1 MRGEWLRGPMLTA
14 HAVTAM
20 TSTGIEMKSAVGF
33 GQSRGCRYHGMRYRM
48 KHHIRSLSPLVLV
61 TAIACAGLLAGCGG
75 GHTPVDSPETKLTR
89 VVSSQ
94 WNQFSSSLPGGLSI
108 VVITPHG
115 EYFASTLDGATA
127 DTHFRG
133 ASTTKTFTAA
143 AVMLLQQRGAL
154 DINHVLS
161 ANIPGTT
168 RPYVPATPDYAIPY
182 KDQITIKQLLQHRA
196 GVFDVGNTDVPATA
210 TAPYAGKR
218 YVDWV
223 EDTQG
228 GMHTFTLD
236 ELVGVVARNS
246 LIGGLPGDAFR
257 YSNTG
262 YSLLAKIVE
271 QVSGKPFAQFVHD
284 ELLVPNGLDKT
295 TFPDAGHATNIPAP
309 FFEGTT
315 RVGGVVYP
323 ATQLNVSW
331 GVGEG
336 NVVTTPSNL
345 ARWLRRLIKGEAGLN
360 AQTIASMRTCEA
372 THEIHVSYG
381 LGLGCDPADLGVG
394 HNGGITGY
402 MTAARHDTVTDV
414 TVVVFATLL
423 DADNLMT
430 EAMMLY
436 ETARQARTV
445 LGY

>member
-1 MRGEWLRGPMLTA
+1 MHVVLPLDERLSLQKQGPAGCRGY
-14 HAVTAM
+14 
-20 TSTGIEMKSAVGF
+20 S
-33 GQSRGCRYHGMRYRM
+33 QSRQLRRCRYHDTPKRM
-48 KHHIRSLSPLVLV
+48 KHDTKPLSSLVLI
-61 TAIACAGLLAGCGG
+61 TAIACAGMLASCGG
-75 GHTPVDSPETKLTR
+75 GHTPAESAEAKLTR
-89 VVSSQ
+89 VVDSQ
-94 WNQFSSSLPGGLSI
+94 WGKFASSLPGGLSI
-108 VVITPHG
+108 AVITPNG

-127 DTHFRG
+127 DTYFRG

-143 AVMLLQQRGAL
+143 AVMLLQQRGML
-154 DINHVLS
+154 DIKQVLT

-168 RPYVPATPDYAIPY
+168 RPYVPATPDFAIPY
-182 KDQITIKQLLQHRA
+182 KDRITIEQLLRHRA

-210 TAPYAGKR
+210 NAPYAGQR

-228 GMHTFTLD
+228 EMHSYTLD
-236 ELVGVVARNS
+236 EMVGVVARND
-246 LIGGLPGDAFR
+246 LVGGLPGDAFR

-271 QVSGKPFAQFVHD
+271 QVSEKTFAQFVHE

-295 TFPDAGHATNIPAP
+295 TFPDDGRAQNLPVP

-315 RVGGVVYP
+315 RVGGVLYP
-323 ATQLNVSW
+323 TTHRNVSW

-345 ARWLRRLIKGEAGLN
+345 ARWFRRLIKGDAGLTMQ
-360 AQTIASMRTCEA
+360 AIASMRACEP
-372 THEIHVSYG
+372 TNEIHVSYG
-381 LGLGCDPADLGVG
+381 LGLGCDPVDLGVG

-402 MTAARHDTVTDV
+402 MTTARHDTVNDV
-414 TVVVFATLL
+414 TIVVFATVL

>member
-1 MRGEWLRGPMLTA
+1 
-14 HAVTAM
+14 
-20 TSTGIEMKSAVGF
+20 
-33 GQSRGCRYHGMRYRM
+33 MRYRM
-48 KHHIRSLSPLVLV
+48 KHYIKPLLPFILV
-61 TAIACAGLLAGCGG
+61 TVIACAGLLTGCG

-94 WNQFSSSLPGGLSI
+94 WKKFSSSLPGGLSI
-108 VVITPHG
+108 VVITPQG

-143 AVMLLQQRGAL
+143 AVMLLQQRGEL

-210 TAPYAGKR
+210 NAPYAGKR

-228 GMHTFTLD
+228 GMHTYTLD
-236 ELVGVVARNS
+236 ELVGVVARNN

-262 YSLLAKIVE
+262 YSLLAKVVE
-271 QVSGKPFAQFVHD
+271 QVSGKTFAQFVHD

-295 TFPDAGHATNIPAP
+295 TFPDEGRTKNIPTP

-345 ARWLRRLIKGEAGLN
+345 ARWFRRLIKGETGLN
-360 AQTIASMRTCEA
+360 AQTIASMRACEA
-372 THEIHVSYG
+372 TYEFHVSYG
-381 LGLGCDPADLGVG
+381 LGLGCDPVDLGVG

-414 TVVVFATLL
+414 TVVVFATVL
-423 DADNLMT
+423 DADDLMT
-430 EAMMLY
+430 EGLMLY
-436 ETARQARTV
+436 ETARQARTA

>member
-1 MRGEWLRGPMLTA
+1 
-14 HAVTAM
+14 
-20 TSTGIEMKSAVGF
+20 
-33 GQSRGCRYHGMRYRM
+33 M
-48 KHHIRSLSPLVLV
+48 KHYIEPFSPLVFV
-61 TAIACAGLLAGCGG
+61 IAVACVSMFAGCGG
-75 GHTPVDSPETKLTR
+75 GGHTPEESPETKLTH
-89 VVSSQ
+89 VVASQ
-94 WNQFSSSLPGGLSI
+94 WDKYSPSVPGGLSI
-108 VVITPHG
+108 AVITPEG

-127 DTHFRG
+127 STHFRA

-143 AVMLLQQRGAL
+143 AVMLLQQRGEL
-154 DINHVLS
+154 DINDVLS
-161 ANIPGTT
+161 ANIPGMTQ
-168 RPYVPATPDYAIPY
+168 PYVPATSDYAIPY
-182 KDQITIKQLLQHRA
+182 KDQITIKQLLLHRA
-196 GVFDVGNTDVPATA
+196 GVFDVGNTDIPASA
-210 TAPYAGKR
+210 NAPYAGMR

-228 GMHTFTLD
+228 EMHTYTLD
-236 ELVGVVARNS
+236 ELVGVVATNN
-246 LIGGLPGDAFR
+246 LVGGLPGEAFR

-262 YSLLAKIVE
+262 YSLLAKVVE
-271 QVSGKPFAQFVHD
+271 RVSGKTFAQFVHD
-284 ELLVPNGLDKT
+284 DLLVPNGLDKT
-295 TFPDAGHATNIPAP
+295 TFPDDGLTQNLPVP

-323 ATQLNVSW
+323 TTHRNVSW

-345 ARWLRRLIKGEAGLN
+345 ALWFRQLLKGEAGLN
-360 AQTIASMRTCEA
+360 AQTIASMRACEA
-372 THEIHVSYG
+372 TNEIHVSYG
-381 LGLGCDPADLGVG
+381 LGLQCDPPDLGVG

-402 MTAARHDTVTDV
+402 LITARHDTATDV

-423 DADNLMT
+423 DADNFMT